1 MVVAVSAGAGMD
13 FLTAVYCQAW
23 RAAWVS
29 LNGTST
35 YEMLRLLDQIDR
47 LDLADFAATA
57 SSQSSGVG
65 VDRIAFAVS
74 VVKNRRLPAAVPA
87 SITGTDRS
95 EATSFLLPP
104 RSPLLI
110 PRDPTHSFPPT
121 SSTAPLTLTDFQSA
135 ADELGVEVAAVRA
148 VASVE
153 SGNGRGFAADGRAII
168 RYELHRF
175 HKYTAGHYDT
185 THPHLSQV
193 YPAGLAHVG
202 GQPTEW
208 STLYGAIILRGR
220 REAAIKSTSW
230 GVFQVM
236 GENYALCGYATAAA
250 FAADMCRSTVGQLTV
265 FLKFCRGKNLIR
277 FLINK
282 DWRGFAYHYNGEGYA
297 RNHYDTNMAGAYR
310 RFSGAP

>member
-185 THPHLSQV
+185 THPHFVPGLSGGACTRRRATHGV
-193 YPAGLAHVG
+193 EHALRRHYPARSPG
-202 GQPTEW
+202 GGYQVH
-208 STLYGAIILRGR
+208 ILGRFPGHGRELRALRVRDRGR
-220 REAAIKSTSW
+220 VRRGHVS
-230 GVFQVM
+230 F
-236 GENYALCGYATAAA
+236 
-250 FAADMCRSTVGQLTV
+250 DCRSALRFFEVLSGQEP
-265 FLKFCRGKNLIR
+265 
-277 FLINK
+277 
-282 DWRGFAYHYNGEGYA
+282 HS
-297 RNHYDTNMAGAYR
+297 
-310 RFSGAP
+310 FSDQ